1 MSPQVGSE
9 SARPAADATHG
20 LVPTGPSKSG
30 DWPVGMLAMTV
41 GGFVVRTKTTTLLL
55 ALPTNMVLPSAV
67 TTIPHGQDKGFTPLP
82 RDAQHWAP
90 VKPPKRPLGPNPGIW
105 KGAFLQPNRVKF
117 PRTETVGGMVPTQ
130 PLATSPPCATPFAP
144 VMTFTATLLIVSKT
158 ATSRPMRSAT
168 KSLWVP
174 GSIQLMSKELNGPP

>member
-41 GGFVVRTKTTTLLL
+41 GPTGGFLVRSIVVRSKTTTVLL
-55 ALPTNMVLPSAV
+55 AFPTNMVWPSAV
-67 TTIPHGQDKGFTPLP
+67 TTIPHGHDKGFTPFP

-90 VKPPKRPLGPNPGIW
+90 VNPPKRWLAPNPGSW
-105 KGAFLQPNRVKF
+105 NGCVSGMFVLHPNRVKL
-117 PRTETVGGMVPTQ
+117 PRTETRGGMMSLLPESLMQ

-144 VMTFTATLLIVSKT
+144 VMTFTATL
-158 ATSRPMRSAT
+158 
-168 KSLWVP
+168 
-174 GSIQLMSKELNGPP
+174 

>member
-30 DWPVGMLAMTV
+30 DWPVGMLAMTT
-41 GGFVVRTKTTTLLL
+41 GGFVVKSKTTTVLL

-67 TTIPHGQDKGFTPLP
+67 TTIPQGQDKGFTPLP
-82 RDAQHWAP
+82 REAQHWAP
-90 VKPPKRPLGPNPGIW
+90 VNPPKRPLGPNPGSW
-105 KGAFLQPNRVKF
+105 KLIVLHPNRVKF
-117 PRTETVGGMVPTQ
+117 PSTETVGEMVPTQ
-130 PLATSPPCATPFAP
+130 LLATSPPWATPFAP
-144 VMTFTATLLIVSKT
+144 VMAFTATLLIVSKT

-168 KSLWVP
+168 
-174 GSIQLMSKELNGPP
+174 